1 MNKSELIK
9 FIAEDAQMTQAD
21 AAKALNSFMKGV
33 EQSLKKG
40 EKVTLVGFG
49 TWKVVERAARTG
61 INPQTREKIQIK
73 AKKVVK
79 FNSGSNLEL

>member
-9 FIAEDAQMTQAD
+9 FIAEDAQMTQVD

-33 EQSLKKG
+33 EEALKRD

-49 TWKVVERAARTG
+49 TWKVVDRAARTG
-61 INPQTREKIQIK
+61 INPQTKEKIKIK